1 MSDGQTRGDPEID
14 ELRAGVRAAAA
25 ARDREA
31 WALAQFRLGTAY
43 LERLVWGVQAD
54 ARPAIRALRRALR
67 VWDPG
72 TAWAKWSMAAFN
84 LGTAYLQR
92 PDGPRSASIEAAI
105 RWYRRAL
112 RATPREVWPAQW
124 ANAADGLGQAYRQRI
139 HGSPARNH
147 ERALGWFRR
156 ALRERPADDDV
167 VAHAKTRLNIANALL
182 SRVRGDPTEN
192 VQRAIRQL
200 RAALAVLRA
209 YADGSP
215 EHARTRA
222 LLHQALG
229 LAYADHPVGEPEGDR
244 RAALAHLER
253 AVELR
258 AREEVPHRWADAVIN
273 LGSVCVGERFRA
285 TRRRAADAERAIRCG
300 VAALGVLRRD
310 EQPDRW
316 ATAHH
321 VLARAFL
328 ERTAGRPDENV
339 RCAIRHLRLSLR
351 VWTRDADP
359 LQWAEATQ
367 QLAGAYTRLPDDPR
381 AARRAVDGYQR
392 ALEVFTDDL
401 PVQHRR
407 TLRNVAHLHYERQ
420 QWPRAVD
427 AYRHAMRASVALLGD
442 AFTPGGRRAE
452 AAELSRM
459 VPLAA
464 HALLRMGRLARGLE
478 MMEDGKARLMA
489 EALASGEPGGR
500 DAVRALEAEL
510 ATHDPLEDAP
520 RARRLRERLH
530 AARAALRAAA
540 ARRPPPG
547 TRLRAREIL
556 QLAGPGECLVAPLLT
571 PYGCAVFILP
581 HGTRRIRP
589 DDVPWIDTGNLFARL
604 RPGQVWRPDAT
615 DRERTWLQ
623 DFVHWRAGTAER
635 ARPAWEAALDK
646 LLKRLWALMGPV
658 CARLRG
664 TGTHT
669 LVILPQGGLQLLPLH
684 AAWTEENGVRRYVL
698 DEFRVRYAPSAYVLR
713 ECLARAAE
721 RGPGEVLAAAVGR
734 YGDPRLRPLRFA
746 VPEALG
752 VARASGARVLLD
764 RDATAAAVLAQA
776 GGVSHLHL
784 SCHATT
790 AADPLD
796 AALQL
801 GGRGPG
807 GRDRLPAWRILGEAD
822 LARARLVTLAA
833 CESGVVD
840 HLLAPDEYVGMPGAL
855 LQAGSAGVISSLWA
869 VHDLACALLWPRF
882 YQAHLGGG
890 LPPDAALRESA
901 LWLRDLTPAGLR
913 EVAEEW
919 RAAGVPEANS
929 LDAVAAH
936 AEAGGQRPFSHPSLW
951 AAFTLSGA

>member
-1 MSDGQTRGDPEID
+1 VTGGETHADPEID

-31 WALAQFRLGTAY
+31 WAVAQFRLGTAY
-43 LERLVWGVQAD
+43 LERLVWGVQPD

-67 VWDPG
+67 VWDPAA
-72 TAWAKWSMAAFN
+72 AWAKWSMAAFN

-92 PDGPRSASIEAAI
+92 PDAPRAPSVEAAI

-112 RATPREVWPAQW
+112 HATPREVWPAQW

-139 HGSPARNH
+139 HGSSAQNH

-156 ALRERPADDDV
+156 ALRERPAGDDV
-167 VAHAKTRLNIANALL
+167 VAHAKTRLNVANALL
-182 SRVRGDPTEN
+182 GRVRGDPTEN
-192 VQRAIRQL
+192 VQRAIREL
-200 RAALAVLRA
+200 RAALAVMYPHGDA
-209 YADGSP
+209 SP
-215 EHARTRA
+215 EHVRTRA
-222 LLHQALG
+222 LLHQAVG
-229 LAYADHPVGEPEGDR
+229 LAYTDHPVGDPEADR
-244 RAALAHLER
+244 RTAVAHMEW

-258 AREEVPHRWADAVIN
+258 AREKVPHRWADAVIN

-285 TRRRAADAERAIRCG
+285 TRERAADAERAIGCG
-300 VAALGVLRRD
+300 VAALGVLRRH

-328 ERTAGRPDENV
+328 QRAAGKPDENV
-339 RCAIRHLRLSLR
+339 RCAIRHFRLSLR

-359 LQWAEATQ
+359 LQWAEITQ
-367 QLAGAYTRLPDDPR
+367 QLASAWTWLPDDPR
-381 AARRAVDGYQR
+381 SGGRAVAGYQR
-392 ALEVFTDDL
+392 ALEVFTEAL

-407 TLRNVAHLHYERQ
+407 TLRNLAQLHYERQ

-427 AYRHAMRASVALLGD
+427 AYRRAIRAGVAMLGD
-442 AFTPGGRRAE
+442 AFTPGGRRAQ

-464 HALLRMGRLARGLE
+464 HALLRMGRLAAGLE
-478 MMEDGKARLMA
+478 LMEEGKARLMA
-489 EALASGEPGGR
+489 EALAPGDADPAAR
-500 DAVRALEAEL
+500 EAVRALEAEL
-510 ATHDPLEDAP
+510 AAYDPLQEAP

-530 AARAALRAAA
+530 AARADLRAAA
-540 ARRPPPG
+540 ARRPG
-547 TRLRAREIL
+547 TRLRAAEIL
-556 QLAGPGECLVAPLLT
+556 RLAGPGECLVAPLLT
-571 PYGCAVFILP
+571 PFGCGVFVLP
-581 HGTRRIRP
+581 HGMTRIRP
-589 DDVPWIDTGNLFARL
+589 DDVPWIDAPDLFERL
-604 RPGQVWRPDAT
+604 QPGQVWRPDAP
-615 DRERTWLQ
+615 REEQTWLQ
-623 DFVHWRAGTAER
+623 DFVRWRAGTPEH
-635 ARPAWEAALDK
+635 ARPAWEAALDR
-646 LLKRLWALMGPV
+646 LLQRLWALMGPV

-721 RGPGEVLAAAVGR
+721 RGPGRVLAAAVGR
-734 YGDPRLRPLRFA
+734 YGDPRLRPLRYA
-746 VPEALG
+746 RPEALD
-752 VARASGARVLLD
+752 VARATGARVLLD
-764 RDATAAAVLAQA
+764 REATADAVLAHA
-776 GGVSHLHL
+776 GDVSHLHL

-807 GRDRLPAWRILGEAD
+807 GRDPLAAWRIMGEAN

-840 HLLAPDEYVGMPGAL
+840 HLLSTDEYVGLSGAL

-869 VHDLACALLWPRF
+869 VNDLACALLWPRF
-882 YQAHLGGG
+882 YRAHLGEG
-890 LPPDAALRESA
+890 LPPDAALRESM
-901 LWLRDLTPAGLR
+901 LWLRDLTPAGVR
-913 EVAEEW
+913 EVAREW
-919 RAAGVPEANS
+919 RAARIPQASG
-929 LDAVAAH
+929 LDALAAR
-936 AEAGGQRPFSHPSLW
+936 AEAEGRLPFSHPSLW